1 MSAIVVKQFGGVSPG
16 TLVLTGNKNPNVDY
30 LNIIGVRA
38 YSLQDTWYAG
48 PNSINK
54 GSLGWILTQIPWQ
67 SYRIFILDLIIK
79 FKYILDQLRYLRFIM
94 DLYKFLAKQ
103 IVYKL

>member
-30 LNIIGVRA
+30 LSIIGVRA

-54 GSLGWILTQIPWQ
+54 GSLGWIFDSDPLAILQNLYIGSNNQVQVYFGSTPVSAIYYGSLQI
-67 SYRIFILDLIIK
+67 FG
-79 FKYILDQLRYLRFIM
+79 
-94 DLYKFLAKQ
+94 
-103 IVYKL
+103 